1 MRRWIGLLAY
11 LSTSLIACD
20 AISNTP
26 RQEPV
31 VVYVAHADEAS
42 LSELFAAFTDE
53 TAIPVTVRHGDATA
67 LVEDVIANRGSP
79 PADVLLTTNVADI
92 WRAADRG
99 ALRPIERGILDVVPD
114 ILKDPD
120 ELWFAR
126 NVRRAVIAAG
136 KQRSETSPNNYAEL
150 ADPLFRGNVCLV
162 SSSLPLMRSLIAMLI
177 TEMGNRPAEI
187 LVRGWMQNLALPP
200 FDSEEELLMAI
211 RSGTCGLGILSHLQ
225 ANGVVTST
233 PRSAY
238 FDIDGVGIARHAR
251 YPDSAQLLVSWM
263 VSQKRWKPPAG
274 VVERR
279 IGIAGWRDEDAQLLA
294 ERAGYE

>member
-1 MRRWIGLLAY
+1 
-11 LSTSLIACD
+11 
-20 AISNTP
+20 
-26 RQEPV
+26 
-31 VVYVAHADEAS
+31 
-42 LSELFAAFTDE
+42 
-53 TAIPVTVRHGDATA
+53 
-67 LVEDVIANRGSP
+67 
-79 PADVLLTTNVADI
+79 
-92 WRAADRG
+92 
-99 ALRPIERGILDVVPD
+99 
-114 ILKDPD
+114 
-120 ELWFAR
+120 
-126 NVRRAVIAAG
+126 
-136 KQRSETSPNNYAEL
+136 
-150 ADPLFRGNVCLV
+150 
-162 SSSLPLMRSLIAMLI
+162 
-177 TEMGNRPAEI
+177 
-187 LVRGWMQNLALPP
+187 MQNLALPP

-233 PRSAY
+233 PRPAY